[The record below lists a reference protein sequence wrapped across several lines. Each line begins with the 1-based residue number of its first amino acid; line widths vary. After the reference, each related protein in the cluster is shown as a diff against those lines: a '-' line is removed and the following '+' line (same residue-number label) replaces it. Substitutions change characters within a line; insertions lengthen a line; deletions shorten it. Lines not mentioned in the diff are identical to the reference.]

1 MPPKKPGG
9 SGGSAPQYAAIPNQ
23 VFLGVPW
30 RTVRP
35 KYERIVQRLRKSFP
49 LSFIIVGRED
59 NQDAEDLLE
68 VIKKRIL
75 TSSYAVFDATGGNAN
90 VSLEFGFADA
100 NGIPRAL
107 YLSTHKASKSA
118 TKESPIIADL
128 AGKKQNRYAQEAALE
143 KLLRQLCTGHAYTK
157 RFEQF
162 FTSSFRKRKKGDKKR
177 LRSLA
182 LKIVHQMAREGK
194 ARRADVVQNLQAD
207 ASRYDRDEIDDMIV
221 RMHNASLINSIQGP
235 YSTVTVT

>member
-1 MPPKKPGG
+1 MAKAKKL
-9 SGGSAPQYAAIPNQ
+9 SAQQYAAIPNQ

-30 RTVRP
+30 KTVRP
-35 KYERIVQRLRKSFP
+35 KYEKIVGKLRRRFP
-49 LSFIIVGRED
+49 LSFVIVGRED

-75 TSSYAVFDATGGNAN
+75 TSSYAIFDATGGNAN

-100 NGIPRAL
+100 NDVPRAL
-107 YLSTHKASKSA
+107 YVSVHQASKQAS
-118 TKESPIIADL
+118 KESPIIADL
-128 AGKKQNRYAQEAALE
+128 AGKKQNRYAQTTALD
-143 KLLRQLCTGHAYTK
+143 KLLRSFAKNHGYTK

-162 FTSSFRKRKKGDKKR
+162 LSRSFKKKSKGDKKR
-177 LRSLA
+177 LRGLTLKVIHQLA
-182 LKIVHQMAREGK
+182 TDGR

-207 ASRYDRDEIDDMIV
+207 AVAYTREEIDDMIV
-221 RMHNASLINSIQGP
+221 RMHNEGLINSLQGP

>member
-1 MPPKKPGG
+1 MAKAKKAGG
-9 SGGSAPQYAAIPNQ
+9 VQQYAAIPNQ

-30 RTVRP
+30 KTVRP
-35 KYERIVQRLRKSFP
+35 KYEKILEKLRKRFP
-49 LSFIIVGRED
+49 LSFMIVGRED

-75 TSSYAVFDATGGNAN
+75 TSSYAIFDATGGNAN

-100 NGIPRAL
+100 NDVPRAL
-107 YLSTHKASKSA
+107 YLSVHKAAKGTS
-118 TKESPIIADL
+118 KESPIIADL
-128 AGKKQNRYAQEAALE
+128 AGKKQNRYSQTAALE
-143 KLLRQLCTGHAYTK
+143 TLLRQLAQGHAYTK
-157 RFEQF
+157 RFEKF
-162 FTSSFRKRKKGDKKR
+162 LGASFRKRSKGNKKR

-182 LKIVHQMAREGK
+182 LKIVHELATDGK

-207 ASRYDRDEIDDMIV
+207 AAGYDRDEIDDMIV
-221 RMHNASLINSIQGP
+221 RMHNEGLLNSIQGP